1 MDLAKIPAGV
11 KPPFD
16 VYGVIEI
23 PQGGAPV
30 KYEMDEA
37 SGAMFVDRF
46 RHTAMYYP
54 ANYGFI
60 PHTLAED
67 GDPLDVLVMAQVA
80 VVPGAV
86 IRCRPVGALMMTDEK
101 GPDEKIIAVP
111 VDRLNPFFKGVRSY
125 RDLPSSLIEQL
136 EHFFKHYKDLDAK
149 RWSRVSRW
157 FGAKAAGALVT
168 AAIARAARRR

>member
-1 MDLAKIPAGV
+1 MDLSKISTGP

-16 VYGVIEI
+16 IYGVIEI

-30 KYEMDEA
+30 KYEMDKD
-37 SGAMFVDRF
+37 SGVLFVDRF

-67 GDPLDVLVMAQVA
+67 GDPVDVLVLAQVA

-86 IRCRPVGALMMTDEK
+86 IRCRPVGAIIMADEK

-111 VDRLNPFFKGVRSY
+111 VDRLNPFYKGVRTY
-125 RDLPSSLIEQL
+125 RDLPTALVEQL
-136 EHFFKHYKDLDAK
+136 GHFFKHYKDLDDK
-149 RWSRVSRW
+149 RWSRVSKW
-157 FGAKAAGALVT
+157 VGVKEAGKLVM
-168 AAIARAARRR
+168 AGIERAARRR